1 LHAGAQVGQQLRR
14 ITLEAIDQAPF
25 NFDPRIGLIVGIM
38 VGFLVF
44 AVALDLTWEQL
55 RRVVRSPKA
64 PGIGLFAQFGILPA
78 VAFGAGMYL
87 TDVPSVALG
96 LLLVTCCPGGAL
108 SNYLTGV
115 ARGDVATSIS
125 MTTVST
131 LFSLV
136 LTPLLFALWASM
148 NPSTRAALADIQ
160 MNPKQVVMTLLIMLI
175 VPVTAGMLLRAKRP
189 DIADRIRLW
198 TRRIAGLVFAVVVV
212 VIIGGNIKSL
222 ALVAEVALLPV
233 LLTFALAI
241 AFGWGL
247 ARLSGLVAADRR
259 AVAIEVA
266 FQNVALAIGMGI
278 AFFPA
283 LAGVAAV
290 SILWGVVHLVF
301 GSGLAITWNRVALR

>member
-1 LHAGAQVGQQLRR
+1 M
-14 ITLEAIDQAPF
+14 EAIDQAPF

-189 DIADRIRLW
+189 DIAERIRLW

-212 VIIGGNIKSL
+212 MIIGGNIKSL

-247 ARLSGLVAADRR
+247 AWLSGLVAADRR